1 MLSPSKLNLGQE
13 KPLHDTLRQETP
25 CHNNSVSN
33 GQHAA
38 VPVSIN
44 NHKRNRQSY
53 SEKEQTNLSEDKAEN
68 IVPCST
74 LSETKTHLQN
84 TSNEEMITEPKC
96 NSVCHKID
104 TQIDRCSVAK
114 KPRDDA
120 SEKDF
125 AGSTSSNIQV
135 WSKTPANQSIEN
147 SPNAS
152 TARSLT
158 SEGVNENKFGQ
169 EDYRYV
175 SNLSK
180 MVFNSRTYFKIEY
193 SI

>member
-1 MLSPSKLNLGQE
+1 MLSPSKLNLSQE
-13 KPLHDTLRQETP
+13 KPLPDTLRQETP

-33 GQHAA
+33 SQNAA

-53 SEKEQTNLSEDKAEN
+53 SEKEQINLSEDKAEN
-68 IVPCST
+68 IEPCVT

-84 TSNEEMITEPKC
+84 TSNEEMKTEPKC
-96 NSVCHKID
+96 NSDCHKID

-114 KPRDDA
+114 KPRDDV
-120 SEKDF
+120 SEIDI
-125 AGSTSSNIQV
+125 AGANSSNVQV
-135 WSKTPANQSIEN
+135 WSNTPANQSIEN

-152 TARSLT
+152 TVRSLT

-169 EDYRYV
+169 EDYRFV
-175 SNLSK
+175 LDFS
-180 MVFNSRTYFKIEY
+180 
-193 SI
+193 